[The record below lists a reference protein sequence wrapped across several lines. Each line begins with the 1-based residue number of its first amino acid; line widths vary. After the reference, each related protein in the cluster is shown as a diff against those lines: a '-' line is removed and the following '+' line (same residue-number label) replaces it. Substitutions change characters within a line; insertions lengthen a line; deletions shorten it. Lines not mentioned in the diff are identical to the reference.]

1 MKILFVCRGNAGR
14 SQMAEALFRTLN
26 DKYEVRSAG
35 TQVVSKDG
43 ESRDGQKLKDLI
55 NPEKIILPLKEK
67 GVDVSE
73 YVRTQLTPDMV
84 NWADKIVVM
93 AESETIPEYL
103 SSSEKAEYWDVKDP
117 KGTSME
123 EHVRTV
129 GQIEGLVK
137 KFIEA
142 NNLNIKTCVVD
153 SSSD

>member
-26 DKYEVRSAG
+26 NKHEVQSAG

-67 GVDVSE
+67 GIDVSE
-73 YVRTQLTPDMV
+73 YIRTQLTPDMV

-93 AESETIPEYL
+93 AEPETIPDYL
-103 SSSEKAEYWDVKDP
+103 SSSNKAEYWDVKDP
-117 KGTSME
+117 KGTSIE
-123 EHVRTV
+123 EHVQTV
-129 GQIEGLVK
+129 NQIEGSVK
-137 KFIEA
+137 KFIEE
-142 NNLNIKTCVVD
+142 NNL
-153 SSSD
+153 S